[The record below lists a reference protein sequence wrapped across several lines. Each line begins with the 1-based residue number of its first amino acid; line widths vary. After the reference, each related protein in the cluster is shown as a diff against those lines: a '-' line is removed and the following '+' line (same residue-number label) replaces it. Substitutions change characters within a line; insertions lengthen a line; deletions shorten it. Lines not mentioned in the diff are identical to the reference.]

1 MRHALASCLGGAK
14 RKMYSD
20 LEVHS
25 GGELSVADEEVWE
38 LKEIHESKE
47 LTGDGIKI
55 AVLDTG
61 CFIHH
66 EDFKDKLDQIKVY
79 NFVRDDKKN
88 IKLPDKTAVTFP
100 ENHCTAVVGL
110 VFKVAP
116 KATVYIMRIASMKS
130 SETTSLAENLSAAL
144 DKLIA
149 MEDERPDI
157 ISISFRLLHESAKRT
172 AEMQKKILECEKKIY
187 KLEELG
193 TVCVAAA
200 GNSGAYQQEIP
211 APARFSKVISVGSV
225 NEHGEMSG
233 FSPKARVD
241 VYAPGEKIKAPC
253 LSKEYCKDNAPVLET
268 EVEVHPQNNTVLS
281 LVPISVD
288 TSHEKA
294 FSGTSMATPVM
305 AGLIALLFHHVDRL
319 MYISSKCTSI
329 RRCSQVKELIVSK
342 IQPTTDSKILRL
354 NQFFETFTREKL
366 EYLLQ

>member
-1 MRHALASCLGGAK
+1 MHALASCLGGAN

-20 LEVHS
+20 LEVHY
-25 GGELSVADEEVWE
+25 GGGLSVTDEEVWK
-38 LKEIHESKE
+38 LKEIHESKG
-47 LTGDGIKI
+47 LTGEGIII

-66 EDFKDKLDQIKVY
+66 QDFKDKLDQIKVY
-79 NFVRDDKKN
+79 NFVKDDN

-116 KATVYIMRIASMKS
+116 KATVYIMRIAS
-130 SETTSLAENLSAAL
+130 TTNPEPIPLAENLSAAL

-149 MEDERPDI
+149 MKDERPDI
-157 ISISFRLLHESAKRT
+157 ISISFRLLHESSKRT
-172 AEMQKKILECEKKIY
+172 AEMQQKILECEKKID

-200 GNSGAYQQEIP
+200 GNSGAYQQEVP
-211 APARFSKVISVGSV
+211 APATFSKVISVGSV
-225 NEHGEMSG
+225 NEYGKTSD
-233 FSPKARVD
+233 FSPEARVD

-253 LSKEYCKDNAPVLET
+253 LPKEFDKDDAPMLVT
-268 EVEVHPQNNTVLS
+268 EVEVHPQNNTILN
-281 LVPISVD
+281 PRTISVD
-288 TSHEKA
+288 TSREKP
-294 FSGTSMATPVM
+294 FSGTSMATPMM
-305 AGLIALLFHHVDRL
+305 AGLIALLFQHVDRL
-319 MYISSKCTSI
+319 MHTPGKCAGI

-342 IQPTTDSKILRL
+342 IQPTTNSKILHP